1 MAAHNT
7 PDDMRV
13 TVLSSLPP
21 QKGITPYT
29 VHLLEAL
36 ATVEGLRAE
45 ALGFRSL
52 YPRFA
57 YPGGA
62 PDANAPAAELPVR
75 ARRPL
80 AWYSPLS
87 WVRAGAG
94 VRSEVLHVQWWS
106 WVLAPP
112 TAVVMLLAR
121 LRGKR
126 VVVTAHNVAPHERG
140 RVKRWLNAA
149 VLRLA
154 HHIIVHAERNR
165 TELIAQGFDA
175 VAISVVPMG
184 AQRMPGIAAGSGRR
198 ERARSTLRIERDARV
213 VLLFGNLRPY
223 KGVDVLLRAA
233 ALARGRVAGIQVIIA
248 GALWKD
254 CPDPRD
260 LARGLG
266 IDDAVILRTE
276 YVPDDNVPALF
287 DAADVVVFP
296 YVHFDGQSAAAAL
309 ALSSGRAMIVSDV
322 GGLPELVRDGRAI
335 VPAGDGVALA
345 DALAA
350 VLLDDGLRA
359 KLEADA
365 ELVRAGLSWSDIG
378 ARTADVYRRVLG
390 RTAPPIADEPSR
402 ELRAA

>member
-1 MAAHNT
+1 M
-7 PDDMRV
+7 PDDLRV

-36 ATVEGLRAE
+36 AAVDGLRAE

-62 PDANAPAAELPVR
+62 PDADAPAAELPVR
-75 ARRPL
+75 SRRPL

-87 WVRAGAG
+87 WIRAGAG
-94 VRSEVLHVQWWS
+94 VRTDVLHVQWWS

-126 VVVTAHNVAPHERG
+126 VIVTAHNVAPHERG
-140 RVKRWLNAA
+140 RVKRWLNGA

-165 TELIAQGFDA
+165 AALIEQGFDA
-175 VAISVVPMG
+175 AAISVVPMG
-184 AQRMPGIAAGSGRR
+184 AQRMPGMVTAGER
-198 ERARSTLRIERDARV
+198 RARARRQLGIESDARV

-233 ALARGRVAGIQVIIA
+233 SLARGRVPGIRVLIA

-260 LARGLG
+260 LASELGLE
-266 IDDAVILRTE
+266 DTVMLRTG
-276 YVPDDNVPALF
+276 YVPDEDVAALF
-287 DAADVVVFP
+287 DAADVVAFP
-296 YVHFDGQSAAAAL
+296 YTHFDGQSAAGAL
-309 ALSSGRAMIVSDV
+309 ALSAGRAMIVSDV

-335 VPAGDGVALA
+335 VPAGEPAALA
-345 DALAA
+345 DALTA

-365 ELVRAGLSWSDIG
+365 EAVRAGLSWSDIG
-378 ARTADVYRRVLG
+378 ARTAEVYRRVLG
-390 RTAPPIADEPSR
+390 RTAPVAADDPAGGQ
-402 ELRAA
+402 RAA

>member
-1 MAAHNT
+1 M
-7 PDDMRV
+7 PDDLRV

-62 PDANAPAAELPVR
+62 PDANAPVAELPVR
-75 ARRPL
+75 ARRLL

-87 WVRAGAG
+87 WARAGAG
-94 VRSEVLHVQWWS
+94 VRSEILHVQWWS

-112 TAVVMLLAR
+112 TVVVMLLAR

-126 VVVTAHNVAPHERG
+126 VIVTAHNVAPHERG
-140 RVKRWLNAA
+140 RMKRWLNAA

-165 TELIAQGFDA
+165 AVLIEQGFDA
-175 VAISVVPMG
+175 AAISVVPMG
-184 AQRMPGIAAGSGRR
+184 AQRMPGHTAGGGRR
-198 ERARSTLRIERDARV
+198 ERARGQLNIDQDARV

-233 ALARGRVAGIQVIIA
+233 ALARERVPAIQVVIA

-254 CPDPRD
+254 CPDPRG
-260 LARGLG
+260 LARELG
-266 IDDAVILRTE
+266 IEDAVILRTE
-276 YVPDDNVPALF
+276 YVPDDEVAALF
-287 DAADVVVFP
+287 DAADAVAFP
-296 YVHFDGQSAAAAL
+296 YTHFDGQSAAGAL
-309 ALSSGRAMIVSDV
+309 ALSAGPAMIVSDV

-335 VPAGDGVALA
+335 VPAGDPAALA

-359 KLEADA
+359 HLEADA

-378 ARTADVYRRVLG
+378 ARTAEVYRRVLG
-390 RTAPPIADEPSR
+390 RTGPPIEDEPPGD
-402 ELRAA
+402 LRAA